1 MRYVSIRKLRSVEKV
16 LELLRQD
23 LKDVKLE
30 EESRLD
36 VGLPYEISD
45 EELAATVASVEGL
58 ELALSGLD
66 EALRHMR
73 EIPG

>member
-1 MRYVSIRKLRSVEKV
+1 M

>member
-58 ELALSGLD
+58 ELALSELD